1 MTHGHGG
8 TALATFAT
16 VTRFLAGFVLGAA
29 VAILVAARP
38 GEPEVVIANGVLSG
52 WQVVRDDETLL
63 CEDPV
68 VFVRARQIE
77 CP

>member
-1 MTHGHGG
+1 M
-8 TALATFAT
+8 
-16 VTRFLAGFVLGAA
+16 TRFLMGFLVGAALGTLLGAFS
-29 VAILVAARP
+29 
-38 GEPEVVIANGVLSG
+38 GEPEVTVRNGPLAG

-63 CEDPV
+63 CEDPM